1 MYRVKQLSV
10 FLENRKGS
18 PAAATQLLGASGLNL
33 LALSIA
39 ETDNFG
45 IARLIVSD
53 TEDGVSRLRAS
64 GYTVRTTDV
73 LVACVPDRPN
83 GLTEILRFL
92 EKEDISV
99 EYLYSF
105 VRNSG
110 FNALI
115 IFRVSDTDRA
125 IEILKNNGIEMLTQA
140 QVDAL

>member
-18 PAAATQLLGASGLNL
+18 LAAATQLLGASGLNL

-39 ETDNFG
+39 ETDNYG
-45 IARLIVSD
+45 IARMIVSNTD
-53 TEDGVSRLRAS
+53 DGSNRLRAS
-64 GYTVRTTDV
+64 GYTVLTTDV

-83 GLTEILRFL
+83 GLTEILRIL

-115 IFRVSDTDRA
+115 IFRVSDTERA
-125 IEILKNNGIEMLTQA
+125 IEILKGHDIEMLTQD

>member
-18 PAAATQLLGASGLNL
+18 LAAATQLLGASGLNL

-39 ETDNFG
+39 ETDNYG
-45 IARLIVSD
+45 IARLIVSN
-53 TEDGVSRLRAS
+53 TEDGVNNLRSS

-83 GLTEILRFL
+83 GLTEILRVL

-125 IEILKNNGIEMLTQA
+125 IEILKANSIEMLTQE

>member
-18 PAAATQLLGASGLNL
+18 LAAATQLLGTSGLNL

>member
-10 FLENRKGS
+10 FLENRRGS
-18 PAAATQLLGASGLNL
+18 LAAATELLGAGGLNL

-39 ETDNFG
+39 ETDNYG
-45 IARLIVSD
+45 IARLIVSN
-53 TEDGVSRLRAS
+53 TQDGAARLRAS
-64 GYTVRTTDV
+64 GYTVRMTDV

-83 GLTEILRFL
+83 GLTEILRIL
-92 EKEDISV
+92 EKEEVSV

-125 IEILKNNGIEMLTQA
+125 IEVLKNSGIEMLTQE

>member
-1 MYRVKQLSV
+1 MYRIKQLSV

-18 PAAATQLLGASGLNL
+18 LAAATQLLGASGLNL

-39 ETDNFG
+39 ETDNYG
-45 IARLIVSD
+45 IARLIVSN
-53 TEDGVSRLRAS
+53 TEDGVNNLRSS

-83 GLTEILRFL
+83 GLTEILRVL

-125 IEILKNNGIEMLTQA
+125 IEILKANSIEMLTQE